1 MPRRY
6 VLTCA
11 AALAAVSA
19 LLLAS
24 ACSGYS
30 SEQQILR
37 KYFQANQLRDQSTVG
52 NVAIVEFDPM
62 TDGTVQNFDVT
73 AVTPERVTKLNI
85 RQYADEFKKAKEDND
100 AFMKEVNKYQKDN
113 AVEIDRVTKAA
124 QGNKPLRGKDAE
136 LHAAWTKWVSDRVD
150 HSSRLSDARR
160 KLAGETRVAELS
172 TFNALKPIDINDYDG
187 DLITKDVTVTA
198 KVKKPDGSIVDRT
211 MVVTM
216 ERANLKGPAGDREGR
231 WIITD
236 IKGK

>member
-1 MPRRY
+1 MPRRF

-11 AALAAVSA
+11 AVVAAASA
-19 LLLAS
+19 LVVTS

-30 SEQQILR
+30 AEQQILR

-62 TDGTVQNFDVT
+62 SDGTIQSFDVT
-73 AVTPERVTKLNI
+73 GVSPERTTKLNI
-85 RQYADEFKKAKEDND
+85 KQYAEDFKKAKDDND

-124 QGNKPLRGKDAE
+124 ESKKPLRGKDAE
-136 LHAAWTKWVSDRVD
+136 LHTAWTKWVADRVE
-150 HSSRLSDARR
+150 HTAKLTDARR
-160 KLAGETRVAELS
+160 KLASETRVAELS
-172 TFNALKPIDINDYDG
+172 TFNALKPIDINEYEG
-187 DLITKDVTVTA
+187 DLFAKDVTVAA
-198 KVKKPDGSIVDRT
+198 KVKRPDGAVVDKT
-211 MVVTM
+211 LVVTM
-216 ERANLKGPAGDREGR
+216 EKATLKGPAGERDGR